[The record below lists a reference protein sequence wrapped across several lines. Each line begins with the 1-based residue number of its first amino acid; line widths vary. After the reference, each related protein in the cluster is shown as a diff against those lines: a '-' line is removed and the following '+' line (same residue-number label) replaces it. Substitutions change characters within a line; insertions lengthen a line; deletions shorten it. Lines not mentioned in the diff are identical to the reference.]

1 MLPYFSPFSKLSIKD
16 LELFYDC
23 SHGTAIARKKELRA
37 ASGRSSV
44 RIYDLAAYECISC
57 LEVFKTIRV
66 VQKSTI

>member
-23 SHGTAIARKKELRA
+23 SRNTAIKRKNELREA
-37 ASGRSSV
+37 TGRNAV
-44 RIYDLAAYECISC
+44 RVYDLATYECVSC